1 MFYLKYIFLYVL
13 PLFSLNI
20 PNGVIGNFAH
30 NQAKKYDRIGNL
42 GNGNPKHIR
51 DDKNYGNILVSDV
64 LDADIPDNK
73 FEMIVYNTS
82 DLITSHPS
90 QLDDLLIKSQDK
102 LNTLG
107 MLVLDPPYDLPISL
121 AYNHILQNPNE
132 LWDYNLVNIE
142 VQGNKI
148 SSRKGSTIV
157 FKERTLIKLN
167 PTIGTFKP
175 MVTFNGTSIQLP
187 FININKIT
195 GMIGVDYFLNMIG
208 FLIQYM
214 FIFNFFSF
222 GVMLV
227 INIILSK

>member
-1 MFYLKYIFLYVL
+1 MFYFKYIFLYAL
-13 PLFSLNI
+13 PLFSLNL
-20 PNGVIGNFAH
+20 PNIVIGNFAH
-30 NQAKKYDRIGNL
+30 NQAKKYDRIGNI
-42 GNGNPKHIR
+42 GIPQHIR

-82 DLITSHPS
+82 DLISSHPS

-148 SSRKGSTIV
+148 SARKGSTIV

-175 MVTFNGTSIQLP
+175 MVRFNGTSIQLP